1 MSYERKT
8 KMKKIIALLLALVM
22 VFALVA
28 CGGNKD
34 AGTDAEANTGAD
46 TNTDAE
52 AGESIAGDAAEG
64 ETAGDAEADIPE
76 EVVVMTHDEFVAAEL
91 DTQVVVETYVQ
102 AKQGWWEK
110 DGVGVATFYT
120 QAEDGAYFIYEMPC
134 SQEEYDAL
142 VAGTKI
148 RVTGYKAE
156 WAGEVEII
164 DATYEIL
171 DGNFVAE
178 ALDVTDLLGTEE
190 LIAHQNE
197 YVSFSTMKIE
207 PSIDAEGNEVA
218 FLYNWDGS
226 GSAGNDLYFNA
237 SVGGATYTFTVESYL
252 TGDGTDVYEAVEA
265 LQIGAIV
272 DMEGYLYWYE
282 GVNPH
287 ITSVVINPKFAP
299 VDDAT
304 YSAVSDYLQGT
315 WEYTDEFGIYY
326 EIAFDGTYFGVT
338 STISGSSISNEG
350 TFQVCAGAILVTYTN
365 GMMAYMEYEWN
376 GTEITNLY
384 GLVGLE

>member
-1 MSYERKT
+1 
-8 KMKKIIALLLALVM
+8 MKKIIALLLALVM

-34 AGTDAEANTGAD
+34 AGTDAADTNTGAD
-46 TNTDAE
+46 ANTDAQ
-52 AGESIAGDAAEG
+52 AGDSIEGGAAAEG

-76 EVVVMTHDEFVAAEL
+76 EVVVMTHEEFVAAEL

-102 AKQGWWEK
+102 NKQSWWDNK
-110 DGVGVATFYT
+110 ATFYT
-120 QAEDGAYFIYEMPC
+120 QAEDGAYFIYEMGC
-134 SQEEYDAL
+134 TEEEYAQL
-142 VAGTKI
+142 VPGTKI

-164 DATYEIL
+164 DATFEII
-171 DGNFVAE
+171 DGNFVA
-178 ALDVTDLLGTEE
+178 APLDVTSMLGTDE

-197 YVSFSTMKIE
+197 YVSFTTMKIE
-207 PSIDAEGNEVA
+207 PSVDAEGNEVA

-226 GSAGNDLYFNA
+226 GQPGDDLYFNA
-237 SVGGATYTFTVESYL
+237 SIEGATYTFTVEKYL
-252 TGDGTDVYEAVEA
+252 TGDGTEVYEAVEA
-265 LQIGAIV
+265 LQIGTIV

-287 ITSVVINPKFAP
+287 ITSVTVNPMFAP

-304 YSAVSDYLQGT
+304 YAAVSDYLQGV
-315 WEYTDEFGIYY
+315 WEYTDSYGIYY
-326 EIAFDGTYFGVT
+326 EITFDGTYFGVT
-338 STISGSSISNEG
+338 STISGESISNEG
-350 TFQVCAGAILVTYTN
+350 TFQICAGAILVTYTN
-365 GMMAYMEYEWN
+365 GQMAYMEYEWN

-384 GLVGLE
+384 ALVGLM